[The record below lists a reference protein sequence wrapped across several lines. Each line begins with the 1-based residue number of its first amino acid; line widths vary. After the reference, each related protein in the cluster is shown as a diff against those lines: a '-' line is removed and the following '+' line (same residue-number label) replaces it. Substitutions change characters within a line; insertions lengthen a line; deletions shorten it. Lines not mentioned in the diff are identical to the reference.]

1 MTTAHS
7 KMTLKIKG
15 ASDIQP
21 SKDPY
26 NYDNW
31 IVEVSFADNSS
42 RYHVAFYSEE
52 GTLISE
58 SDVHSYQEACALTL
72 PENRAYAMVSKY
84 SSEGEL
90 VGKEIILKEKTY
102 PFLFANEAGVFWLDT
117 SYVAL

>member
-72 PENRAYAMVSKY
+72 PENRAYAMVSK
-84 SSEGEL
+84 
-90 VGKEIILKEKTY
+90 ILKRRGTRWERNHSQRKDLSLS
-102 PFLFANEAGVFWLDT
+102 FRQ
-117 SYVAL
+117 